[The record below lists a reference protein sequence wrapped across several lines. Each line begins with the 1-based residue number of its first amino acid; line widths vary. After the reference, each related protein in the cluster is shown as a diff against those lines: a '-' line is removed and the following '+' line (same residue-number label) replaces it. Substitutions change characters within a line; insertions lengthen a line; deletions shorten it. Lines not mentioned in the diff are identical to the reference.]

1 LFFLRKVTLKERRG
15 IMPKKRWS
23 RRDLANMSATMVVK
37 EEKRVPLKEKL
48 TDYEIS
54 VIQNYIKMM
63 FPEKMYVGQENEK
76 ENDAYIVFRDRRDI
90 YLRAI
95 RVCDAYDIHLLE
107 KDLNKMSSLDLEM
120 TFNTFRDF
128 KTTQSHMYSINCM
141 VIDIDFKKIEGY
153 TSWEQVLYWL
163 EQDYFDKVIPK
174 PTIIE
179 HGNCMR
185 LIYILEEPIYIA
197 KKAKFRGFISTI
209 QGRLTR
215 KLSEFG
221 GDCQLI
227 NSYVRLP
234 GSINTKTND
243 KVEWLQYSNERLS
256 LQDIV
261 DEYVEKPSWYK
272 TRQELKE
279 QNLHHHAINWQLHNA
294 KLLEDVVKLQAKYNA
309 IEDFGHRENLCF
321 LYKNYCV
328 LNGYDCKVA
337 DQMTK
342 EFNKNFNVPLNE
354 RKMLSS
360 IRNVGRTD
368 KTIYKYKFKTLK
380 LMFEEVLD
388 DTLYF
393 NKPDFDRKA
402 YYKAYYE
409 KHRNKE
415 ASKTRVQKIK
425 DFVCECKAKKKANW
439 EIAILLLM
447 KLGYK
452 LSEKSIER
460 YVTMLVKENRYQPKA
475 A

>member
-1 LFFLRKVTLKERRG
+1 
-15 IMPKKRWS
+15 
-23 RRDLANMSATMVVK
+23 
-37 EEKRVPLKEKL
+37 
-48 TDYEIS
+48 
-54 VIQNYIKMM
+54 
-63 FPEKMYVGQENEK
+63 
-76 ENDAYIVFRDRRDI
+76 
-90 YLRAI
+90 
-95 RVCDAYDIHLLE
+95 
-107 KDLNKMSSLDLEM
+107 
-120 TFNTFRDF
+120 
-128 KTTQSHMYSINCM
+128 
-141 VIDIDFKKIEGY
+141 
-153 TSWEQVLYWL
+153 
-163 EQDYFDKVIPK
+163 
-174 PTIIE
+174 
-179 HGNCMR
+179 
-185 LIYILEEPIYIA
+185 
-197 KKAKFRGFISTI
+197 
-209 QGRLTR
+209 
-215 KLSEFG
+215 
-221 GDCQLI
+221 
-227 NSYVRLP
+227 
-234 GSINTKTND
+234 
-243 KVEWLQYSNERLS
+243 
-256 LQDIV
+256 
-261 DEYVEKPSWYK
+261 
-272 TRQELKE
+272 
-279 QNLHHHAINWQLHNA
+279 LHNA

-409 KHRNKE
+409 KHRKNE